1 MNENDVSVVP
11 VTPTANRRKKVV
23 LKQNAED
30 LVTPID
36 TTKAKKNN
44 KVKAASNFSV
54 IDVITEDV
62 TEDQEVHNIDN
73 DIDHDL
79 KEVAVEVLSPK
90 TFLKVNKNVM
100 DVYKI
105 VRNVT
110 GAIGGNGYNGAIY
123 GELTTRSMQR
133 VLNIL
138 IDKCQLSSSS
148 RFIDVGSGLGKL
160 YTN

>member
-1 MNENDVSVVP
+1 MSENEVTIP
-11 VTPTANRRKKVV
+11 VTPTTNRRKK
-23 LKQNAED
+23 LNPKQNAED

-36 TTKAKKNN
+36 TTKSKKNN
-44 KVKAASNFSV
+44 KVQSTSNYAV

-62 TEDQEVHNIDN
+62 AEDSEVVNTDN
-73 DIDHDL
+73 DETIFKD
-79 KEVAVEVLSPK
+79 VAVEVLSPK
-90 TFLKVNKNVM
+90 SFLKVNKNVV

-138 IDKCQLSSSS
+138 IDKCQLLSSS

-160 YTN
+160 IF